1 MIHLFYWSK
10 KALLKYNKGNNMKYV
25 IIVTAVIVVFG
36 LIGCSSEQMEQ
47 GVAVKVS
54 EGDLNT
60 VLSYY
65 NTTPENP
72 DGSKIVYTKFLSNPE
87 NERGEKVPAEIWVC
101 NSDLTNHRKVVSIND
116 IAVHNGARVQWLD
129 NTSFAYQDDSIRAV
143 DLNGKALMKP
153 VSGRIGHETYKGK
166 ILFSGSAKEPG
177 LSDLSTIYEYDVAN
191 KQLKKLADVTDF
203 QEVYELY
210 HDTNLRALSEVILLH
225 LQYSPNGE
233 KVAFRLDIG
242 PKNEKY
248 RHLISMNYDGSKIKY
263 FGPKPMHFSWFDN
276 SSLQGHDN
284 QIDDGLPN
292 DKSGRVW
299 DLERNVIETLSGPGN
314 HFAASYDKKYIASES
329 WYGENP
335 VVLSV
340 FKRGQNQPFWQD
352 TISTDSHSTWTLAN
366 HANPS
371 FSRDGKRVYYNKCL
385 APGKVF
391 VYFVKLPQ

>member
-1 MIHLFYWSK
+1 MFILGQTNRTKSLKNMHKAINAATLILISIFLISCISK
-10 KALLKYNKGNNMKYV
+10 ENEIG
-25 IIVTAVIVVFG
+25 TAIK
-36 LIGCSSEQMEQ
+36 L
-47 GVAVKVS
+47 S
-54 EGDLNT
+54 EGEFNT
-60 VLSYY
+60 VFSYY

-72 DGSKIVYTKFLSNPE
+72 EGSKIAYTKFLSNPE

-101 NSDLTNHRKVVSIND
+101 NSDLTNHQKVVSIND
-116 IAVHNGARVQWLD
+116 IAVHNGARVQWL
-129 NTSFAYQDDSIRAV
+129 NNNSFAYQDDSIRAV

-153 VSGRIGHETYKGK
+153 VAGRIGHETHKEK

-203 QEVYELY
+203 QEVFELY
-210 HDTNLRALSEVILLH
+210 PDTNLRALSEVILLH

-233 KVAFRLDIG
+233 KIAFRLDIG
-242 PKNEKY
+242 PKSEKY
-248 RHLISMNYDGSKIKY
+248 RHLLSMNRDGSEINC

-276 SSLQGHDN
+276 NSIQGHDN

-299 DLERNVIETLSGPGN
+299 DFDRNVIETLSGPGN
-314 HFAASYDKKYIASES
+314 HFAASDDKKYIASES

-340 FKRGQNQPFWQD
+340 FKRGENQPFWQD
-352 TISTDSHSTWTLAN
+352 TISSDSYTTWTLAN

-391 VYFVKLPQ
+391 AFFAKLPQ